1 VRRVTVT
8 RSTVLNTPIG
18 TAWALLRDF
27 NGQSRWQPGVAES
40 RTDDDAPGDLVGAVR
55 TLRLADGAVLR
66 EQLLALSDREH
77 TARWCI
83 LDAPLPL
90 HGYVC
95 TLSLK
100 PITDGDRTL
109 WHWNAAFSAPDAQAD
124 ALAALIGEGVFET
137 AMAHVGRLLARGP
150 AAIAAPLVGGDTA
163 DGIVVSRHG
172 GPEVLVPGR
181 VAVPPPGPGQ
191 VTLRHTA
198 IGVNFI
204 DVYCRTGYFDLMP
217 IPGTPGMEAAGVIEV
232 LGTDVAGF
240 APGDRVAYACPPTG
254 AYATRRTIDAGLLVP
269 LPADIPDEVAAASLL
284 KGMTAEF
291 LLHEIARIRPGDAV
305 LVHAAAG
312 GVGSFLA
319 PWAAHLGA
327 TVIGTV
333 GSAEKARIALRDHA
347 CAHAVLLSDPDW
359 PAKVKTLTGGRGVSV
374 AFDAIGKPT
383 FWGSV
388 AALAVRGHLVSFG
401 QAGGD
406 LGAVE
411 VARLAGSSL
420 TLSRPNYG
428 HYMGT
433 AADVRRASARLF
445 DVLRRGIVRGAP
457 ARSFPLREAAA
468 AHRALESRATTGAT
482 VLIP

>member
-1 VRRVTVT
+1 MVMVT
-8 RSTVLNTPIG
+8 RSTVLDAPIG
-18 TAWALLRDF
+18 TAWDLLRDF
-27 NGQSRWQPGVAES
+27 NGQTRWQPGVADS

-90 HGYVC
+90 HGYLC

-100 PITDGDRTL
+100 PITDGNRTL
-109 WHWNAAFSAPDAQAD
+109 WHWSASFGAPPAQAG
-124 ALAALIGEGVFET
+124 ALAALIGEQVFET
-137 AMAHVGRLLARGP
+137 AMAHVQRLLARGP
-150 AAIAAPLVGGDTA
+150 AAVVTAPAGGDTA
-163 DGIVVSRHG
+163 PGIVVARHG
-172 GPEVLVPGR
+172 GPEVLAPGR

-204 DVYCRTGYFDLMP
+204 DVYCRTGYFDLMRL
-217 IPGTPGMEAAGVIEV
+217 PGTPGMEAAGVVEAV
-232 LGTDVAGF
+232 GPDVAGF
-240 APGDRVAYACPPTG
+240 VVGDRVAYACPPVG
-254 AYATRRTIDAGLLVP
+254 AYAARRTMDADLLVP
-269 LPADIPDEVAAASLL
+269 LPADIADDVAAASLL

-291 LLHEIARIRPGDAV
+291 LLHGVARINPGDAV

-333 GSAEKARIALRDHA
+333 GSAEKARIAVRAHA
-347 CAHAVLLSDPDW
+347 CAHAVLLSDADW
-359 PAKVKTLTGGRGVSV
+359 PRRVRALTGGRGVAV
-374 AFDAIGKPT
+374 AFDAIGRPT

-388 AALAVRGHLVSFG
+388 EALAVRGHLVSFG

-406 LGAVE
+406 LGGVE
-411 VARLAGSSL
+411 IGRLAGSSV

-428 HYMGT
+428 HYMG
-433 AADVRRASARLF
+433 AASDVRRASARLF
-445 DVLRRGIVRGAP
+445 DLLRRGVVSGRP
-457 ARSFPLREAAA
+457 ARSFPLTDAAA